1 MKKRAATFALSCA
14 ILAACSDGPVAPH
27 TATPSDIVRP
37 TLAKSPTGL
46 VLNSLTNVAL
56 PLIPIPLGDIRID
69 QAVITNLALVE
80 NAAGLIV
87 GLQAEGI
94 IDLTGGVL
102 GTDVLTQ
109 NFATTVSV
117 TSTGPGQCDLVTI
130 DLSGIR
136 IDALGLAD
144 VDVPAATLT
153 GRGSGAVGSLLCN
166 LGNLLGGLGGG
177 GGAIP
182 GAGGIV
188 NALNNRI

>member
-1 MKKRAATFALSCA
+1 MKKYAATLVLSCA
-14 ILAACSDGPVAPH
+14 ILAACADNPVSPRA
-27 TATPSDIVRP
+27 ASPSDIAAP
-37 TLAKSPTGL
+37 SLAKAPTGL

-69 QAVITNLALVE
+69 QAVVTNFTLVE
-80 NAAGLIV
+80 NAVGQII

-102 GTDVLTQ
+102 GTNVLTQ

-130 DLSGIR
+130 DLSGIS

-144 VDVPAATLT
+144 VDIPAATLT